1 MPNILEICVY
11 QGNSS
16 LCLDIT
22 TLMSVILWFFF
33 LCKTVDINYLRALS
47 VQSKQRQK
55 LPSSQEWW
63 HRPLIPALGWQRQSH
78 FWVQCQ
84 PGLQSEFQDS
94 EGYTEKPCLDKTK
107 NKKQKKNK
115 TTTTTTK
122 KNHCLWGSI
131 PTAVYQLGLCCGML
145 PFCSFKQKLTGPRF
159 CELWDKDKNCGTH
172 RFAFLSHEQLLHV
185 FQS

>member
-22 TLMSVILWFFF
+22 TLMSVILRFFF

-63 HRPLIPALGWQRQSH
+63 HRPLIPALGRQRQSH
-78 FWVQCQ
+78 FLVQCQ

-94 EGYTEKPCLDKTK
+94 EGYTEKPCLEKTK
-107 NKKQKKNK
+107 NKKNKKKQQQQKK
-115 TTTTTTK
+115 
-122 KNHCLWGSI
+122 HCLWSSI

-159 CELWDKDKNCGTH
+159 FELWDEDKNCETH
-172 RFAFLSHEQLLHV
+172 RFAFLSHGQLLHV